1 MLFHLTPGS
10 RAYRDTYTLLHLIVL
25 ALSIYLVVSISIDTF
40 RGVDFYAPRYL
51 HTQFY
56 ICIAFIVVFF
66 LELALSEKKWRFFRN
81 NLLFLIVSVP
91 YLDIFKIYD
100 ITFSPQVAYL
110 VQYIPLVRGG
120 YALAIVVGTFTYNRA
135 ASIFVTYLVT
145 LMSTVY
151 FGSLMFYLF
160 ENKVN
165 EGVNSYTDSLWWAL
179 MDMTTVGSD
188 IHPLTPPGKVIAV
201 VLAALGMMMFPIF
214 TVYITSLISHRRDRT
229 DLDAALPGGTGHLLQ
244 TLAKE
249 RTADASA
256 TSDSPDVKT

>member
-1 MLFHLTPGS
+1 MLAPMLFHLAPGT
-10 RAYRDTYTLLHLIVL
+10 RAYRSAYTFLHLIVL
-25 ALSIYLVVSISIDTF
+25 SLSIYLVVSISIDTF
-40 RGVDFYAPRYL
+40 RGIDFYAPRYL

-56 ICIAFIVVFF
+56 ICIAFIAVFF
-66 LELALSEKKWRFFRN
+66 LELALAEKKWRFLRN
-81 NLLFLIVSVP
+81 NLLFLLVSVP
-91 YLDIFKIYD
+91 YLDLFNLYHVNF
-100 ITFSPQVAYL
+100 TPQVAYL

-145 LMSTVY
+145 LMATVY

-165 EGVNSYTDSLWWAL
+165 VGVNSYTDSLWWAL

-188 IHPLTPPGKVIAV
+188 IHPVTPPGKVIAV

-214 TVYITSLISHRRDRT
+214 TVYITSLISHRRASS
-229 DLDAALPGGTGHLLQ
+229 DADMALPQGLSRLHDALKEGH
-244 TLAKE
+244 TLAE
-249 RTADASA
+249 
-256 TSDSPDVKT
+256 TSKK